1 MGLMRRDGCR
11 WRVQRV
17 LVAMILTLADVPWRL
32 TIDEIH
38 GSKIRVSTNLR
49 PKKLGLG
56 LGDVLLMVLTFFWV
70 GIYIYILNWLTASIW
85 HGPLPDFTEI
95 VGVIWRGKKAR
106 QTIGTTWSFFAA
118 NQDVGGGKWRRGGNG
133 GVNLSENSCSQS
145 VWRVRN
151 VVFCRGTLTHVMM
164 VSNVSSFKLSLI
176 WKPRVVKIIACESI
190 E

>member
-1 MGLMRRDGCR
+1 MEDYDGWAPSRSFETEWTLGHLEMDYTKTLVEDPPCQGKWTTPDLPKTCFAPAVLRHGACMGLMRRDGCR

-70 GIYIYILNWLTASIW
+70 GIYI
-85 HGPLPDFTEI
+85 
-95 VGVIWRGKKAR
+95 
-106 QTIGTTWSFFAA
+106 
-118 NQDVGGGKWRRGGNG
+118 
-133 GVNLSENSCSQS
+133 
-145 VWRVRN
+145 
-151 VVFCRGTLTHVMM
+151 
-164 VSNVSSFKLSLI
+164 
-176 WKPRVVKIIACESI
+176 
-190 E
+190 